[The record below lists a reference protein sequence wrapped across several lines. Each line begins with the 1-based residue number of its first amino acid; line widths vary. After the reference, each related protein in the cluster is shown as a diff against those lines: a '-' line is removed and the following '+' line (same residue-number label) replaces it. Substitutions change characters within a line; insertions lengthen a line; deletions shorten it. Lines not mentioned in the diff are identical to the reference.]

1 MILFDII
8 GNSNPILDTFI
19 QTIETIRDP
28 SHVRNYSLAEW
39 VKIVE
44 QAGFKVETIEKQSLQ
59 LNFQSWVERMQTP
72 VEGIHTIR
80 YLQSKAAD
88 QVQQYYQIQQDGTF
102 TSEAVYLVL
111 SKT

>member
-1 MILFDII
+1 
-8 GNSNPILDTFI
+8 
-19 QTIETIRDP
+19 
-28 SHVRNYSLAEW
+28 
-39 VKIVE
+39 
-44 QAGFKVETIEKQSLQ
+44 
-59 LNFQSWVERMQTP
+59 MQTP
-72 VEGIHTIR
+72 VEGINTIR